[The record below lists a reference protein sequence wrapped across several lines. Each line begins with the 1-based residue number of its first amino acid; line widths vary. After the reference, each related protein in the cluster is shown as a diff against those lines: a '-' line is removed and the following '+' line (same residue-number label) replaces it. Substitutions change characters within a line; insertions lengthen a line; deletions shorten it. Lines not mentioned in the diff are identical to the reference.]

1 MFEFKISSKD
11 NKSRARRGTLKTPS
25 GKIDTPC
32 FVPVATKGALKGPAF
47 KKVASFGAQIFM
59 VNTFHFFCNDRY
71 KEVSRAGGL
80 HSFMSEG
87 YPLMT
92 DSGGFQVF
100 SLGSGWEYGVGK
112 LASGGNTGKK
122 KKNNMVSIDD
132 DGVSFFSPYNGNL
145 LRMNPEISIKVQEK
159 LGADI
164 IFAFDECTSPLDSYE
179 YTKESLYRTNKW
191 AIRCINSFKGKNQA
205 MLGIIQG
212 GPYKD
217 LRKESAKFIGSLP
230 FFGFGIGGSFGGSFG
245 DSKPSMH
252 SVLDEVIPLLPELK
266 PRHLLGIGEPDDIL
280 ESVERGI
287 DLFDCVIPTRW
298 ARHGAAITSKG
309 RVNLRA
315 AKFLKKKSP
324 IDKDCGCPVCQ
335 SYSLSYIHHL
345 LREKEIYGMI
355 LLAEHNLFWIQN
367 LMKEI
372 RISIKEGSFQEFK
385 KKILKKYSS

>member
-11 NKSRARRGTLKTPS
+11 KKSRARCGVLKTPN
-25 GKIDTPC
+25 GKIDTPS

-71 KEVSRAGGL
+71 KEVYKAGGL
-80 HSFMSEG
+80 HNFISEG

-112 LASGGNTGKK
+112 LASGDNVGNK
-122 KKNNMVSIDD
+122 KKNSMVSIDD
-132 DGVSFFSPYNGNL
+132 DGVSFSSPYNGNR

-164 IFAFDECTSPLDSYE
+164 IFAFDECTSPLDSHD
-179 YTKESLYRTNKW
+179 YTKQSLERTNNW
-191 AIRCINSFKGKNQA
+191 AIRCINAFKGNDQV
-205 MLGIIQG
+205 MLGIVQG

-217 LRKESAKFIGSLP
+217 LRKESAKFIGNLP

-252 SVLDEVIPLLPELK
+252 AVLDEAIPLLPESK
-266 PRHLLGIGEPDDIL
+266 PRHLLGIGEPDDIF

-298 ARHGAAITSKG
+298 ARHGAAVTSKG

-315 AKFLKKKSP
+315 AKFLNKKGP
-324 IDKDCGCPVCQ
+324 IDRDCGCYVCQ
-335 SYSLSYIHHL
+335 NYSLSYIHHL

-372 RISIKEGSFQEFK
+372 RDSIKRGDFQEFK
-385 KKILKKYSS
+385 KKALRKYSS